1 MYIKQFALQEA
12 TLNLISSI
20 DIDILKTVLTEGT
33 TQTTEVKENAVA
45 DSNVNSDIVGSEV
58 EATANDV
65 DSDVQSGY
73 NSVRGEEN
81 VDYQGNARESTGER
95 QKETSSDSGG
105 EGQKRSPQKETAQSF
120 ARRTQGTGKTGNGK
134 VRNYLSN
141 GKYNTAYTIGIP
153 SLVLSPCVISNN
165 KQSEISFGCEIMT
178 CGHCEI

>member
-1 MYIKQFALQEA
+1 M
-12 TLNLISSI
+12 ISST
-20 DIDILKTVLTEGT
+20 DIDILKTVSTEGN

-58 EATANDV
+58 ESAANDV
-65 DSDVQSGY
+65 DSDAKSGY

-81 VDYQGNARESTGER
+81 VDNQGNVGGSSERNQERSSYDFGRESKT
-95 QKETSSDSGG
+95 Q
-105 EGQKRSPQKETAQSF
+105 SPRREDAESF
-120 ARRTQGTGKTGNGK
+120 ARRTQGIGKTGNGK

-178 CGHCEI
+178 YGHCEI